1 MFANTLA
8 PPTVLMVGATGATV
22 STLMFNTDDVV
33 ALPAASVEVAVKVFT
48 PCARFVTFAVKCPV
62 PSAVPEATTA
72 PAAFF
77 TTTALPASA
86 ATEIACVV
94 LVAKPPVR
102 VDVSVTNG
110 EMGEVVSIFKVV
122 VAVSVLP
129 AASLSV
135 DTTLTVSLPSNAPA
149 LAV

>member
-1 MFANTLA
+1 
-8 PPTVLMVGATGATV
+8 MVGATGATV

-94 LVAKPPVR
+94 LVAKPPVK
-102 VDVSVTNG
+102 VEASVTTG
-110 EMGEVVSIFKVV
+110 ATGAAVSIVTREAML
-122 VAVSVLP
+122 AVLVLP
-129 AASLSV
+129 AASTEFTTTAVLVALSPAA
-135 DTTLTVSLPSNAPA
+135 TV
-149 LAV
+149 